1 MKKELKPM
9 YDKIKIFKNREE
21 RKTALANNLKIARR
35 VMGISQQKMLEV
47 GGHNRVTIGQIEN
60 GDGDP
65 RLSTI
70 IDLATALGISPLLLL
85 ITKNELFSLADT
97 YKNFNQEM
105 DSIPK
110 ETAVAFE
117 FANTKTKKGLEDVI
131 QLAVDNFKPKG
142 NGEMIGTAI
151 GTDHQ
156 PGEGSQIGKALGKA
170 LEL

>member
-1 MKKELKPM
+1 M
-9 YDKIKIFKNREE
+9 DKIIIQQNRED
-21 RKTALANNLKIARR
+21 RTTALANNLRMARNAI
-35 VMGISQQKMLEV
+35 GITQQKLIDAV
-47 GGHNRVTIGQIEN
+47 GHTRVTIGKIES

-70 IDLATALGISPLLLL
+70 VDLATALGISPILLL
-85 ITKNELFSLADT
+85 ITKEELFAIADSVKNLAD
-97 YKNFNQEM
+97 YK

-142 NGEMIGTAI
+142 NGEMIGTAM
-151 GTDHQ
+151 GTASQ
-156 PGEGSQIGKALGKA
+156 PGNGSQIGKAIGKA
-170 LEL
+170 LELK